1 MTHIAKDPFETAFR
15 HVGYVPG
22 PDGGLLH
29 ADLFS
34 KQTGEWLGV
43 LTGIEFFGD
52 TMRVRISRDGYR
64 PPGDRPR
71 LADNGLAATDL
82 TGGAP

>member
-1 MTHIAKDPFETAFR
+1 MVHLEDIIADSFR

-22 PDGGLLH
+22 PDSGLLH
-29 ADLFS
+29 ADLFI

-43 LTGIEFFGD
+43 LTGIEFIGD

-71 LADNGLAATDL
+71 LADNDLAATDL